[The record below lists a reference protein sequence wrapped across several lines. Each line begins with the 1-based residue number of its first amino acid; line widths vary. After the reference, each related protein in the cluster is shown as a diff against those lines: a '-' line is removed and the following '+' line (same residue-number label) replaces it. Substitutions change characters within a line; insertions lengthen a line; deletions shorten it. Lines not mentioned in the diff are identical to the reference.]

1 MPVRPYRHILN
12 IIRDKLRD
20 RDKDEDKNK
29 DKNFDLDLSSYRSLS
44 KHNWILRDKG
54 LELIFRKIGREE
66 RRDLRRSWP
75 IGFFSTLY
83 LYGVDS

>member
-1 MPVRPYRHILN
+1 
-12 IIRDKLRD
+12 
-20 RDKDEDKNK
+20 
-29 DKNFDLDLSSYRSLS
+29 LS